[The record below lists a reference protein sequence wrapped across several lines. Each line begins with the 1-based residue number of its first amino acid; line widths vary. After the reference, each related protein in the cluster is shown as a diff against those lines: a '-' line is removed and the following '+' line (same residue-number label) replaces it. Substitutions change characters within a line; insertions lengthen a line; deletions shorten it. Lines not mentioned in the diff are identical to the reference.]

1 MLNQN
6 AGKPSLR
13 TVVIESSVIRVNP
26 AVQNGTHLLRRL
38 RMKINLT
45 FKTPDCLD
53 AVDEQV
59 EDKDECVRIKDRLKK
74 WIEYEEYVRLIYDT
88 DTDTCVVRAN

>member
-1 MLNQN
+1 
-6 AGKPSLR
+6 
-13 TVVIESSVIRVNP
+13 
-26 AVQNGTHLLRRL
+26 
-38 RMKINLT
+38 MKINLT

-59 EDKDECVRIKDRLKK
+59 EDKDFETHRAECKRIKERLKK